1 MYKKTAPIYEQPF
14 SMSLLQYDG
23 CWRYH
28 NWNGI
33 FMNPKGEATGLMA
46 MPAPNNK
53 VAAAE
58 K

>member
-1 MYKKTAPIYEQPF
+1 
-14 SMSLLQYDG
+14 MSLLQYDG